1 MSDGIMEQRTGCG
14 PRLVWIAKAVF
25 GFLLVLGVIVA
36 IVWGGFMIYQMIQ
49 TEIDR
54 SSDSVSTRFEAQE
67 SRIDILREEV
77 NALVSANPGQ
87 EDRLTQLQ
95 QELAAVNT
103 QLGALDTDLS
113 QQTTLLATLE
123 SSMAITLRNDE
134 TAVSNIIVLNDS
146 LSALQ
151 GDFNEASV
159 RLDSFGGEVDGLTG
173 EVAALDETAVT
184 AQERALKS
192 ETAVNDMAQT
202 IMLFRAW
209 ELVARARLRLL
220 ENNPGLAQTDVV
232 KADDMLQRIIRILPA
247 DSTETERLRIVQT
260 RLTLAAG
267 NLALDATIA
276 GADLETAWD
285 ELDKVLSARLQPI
298 IEELELG
305 LGTDTETPEPLET
318 QPTQTTTSNAITPEI
333 APTTIPENT
342 PTSEAVPTTIPEV
355 SPTPE
360 ATPTTTS

>member
-14 PRLVWIAKAVF
+14 SRLVWIAKAVF

-54 SSDSVSTRFEAQE
+54 SSDSVATRFEAQE

-87 EDRLTQLQ
+87 EDQLTQLQ
-95 QELAAVNT
+95 QELATVDL
-103 QLGALDTDLS
+103 QLSALDTDLA
-113 QQTTLLATLE
+113 QQNSMLATLE
-123 SSMAITLRNDE
+123 SSMATTLSNDE
-134 TAVSNIIVLNDS
+134 TAVSSIVVLNDS

-159 RLDSFGGEVDGLTG
+159 RLDTFGGEVDGLTG
-173 EVAALDETAVT
+173 EVAVLGETAVT
-184 AQERALKS
+184 AQEMAAES

-202 IMLFRAW
+202 LMLFRAW

-220 ENNPGLAQTDVV
+220 ENNPGLAQTDVA
-232 KADDMLQRIIRILPA
+232 KADDMLQRIILILPA
-247 DSTETERLRIVQT
+247 DSAETERLQTVQT
-260 RLTLAAG
+260 RLALAAD
-267 NLALDATIA
+267 NLAFDVTIA

-285 ELDKVLSARLQPI
+285 ELDKVLTARLQPLV
-298 IEELELG
+298 EELELG
-305 LGTDTETPEPLET
+305 LGTDAETPEPLET
-318 QPTQTTTSNAITPEI
+318 QLEQTATPEPS
-333 APTTIPENT
+333 AT
-342 PTSEAVPTTIPEV
+342 VIPEV
-355 SPTPE
+355 APTPE
-360 ATPTTTS
+360 ATPTTSS